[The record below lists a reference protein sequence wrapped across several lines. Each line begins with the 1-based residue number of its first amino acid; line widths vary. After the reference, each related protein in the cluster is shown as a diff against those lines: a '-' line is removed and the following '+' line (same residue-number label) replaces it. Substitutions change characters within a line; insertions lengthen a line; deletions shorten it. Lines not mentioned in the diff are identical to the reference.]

1 MAITPKSEDKYVEK
15 CSTAQSFIFPKWHSF
30 KIGTLANEMSLGMY
44 RCVYFYFLECLIH
57 GKETRTLLHAA
68 IFGCILHGAG
78 WKLVSTWQIQNKR
91 LKNWRT
97 SQIWFDQTWH
107 EYSWQCHRWFIFP
120 LPKRIRLHVKKVIF
134 QAFWKLH
141 CCTKSLFFE
150 LETSNCG
157 YLLIFWFPLTVQSFS
172 KIGQHWY

>member
-1 MAITPKSEDKYVEK
+1 
-15 CSTAQSFIFPKWHSF
+15 
-30 KIGTLANEMSLGMY
+30 MSLGMY

-120 LPKRIRLHVKKVIF
+120 LPKRIRLHVKRVIF

-141 CCTKSLFFE
+141 YCTKSLFSE
-150 LETSNCG
+150 LDFKLW
-157 YLLIFWFPLTVQSFS
+157 LLDYFLISLKCAKFQQDWTAL
-172 KIGQHWY
+172 ILDIL